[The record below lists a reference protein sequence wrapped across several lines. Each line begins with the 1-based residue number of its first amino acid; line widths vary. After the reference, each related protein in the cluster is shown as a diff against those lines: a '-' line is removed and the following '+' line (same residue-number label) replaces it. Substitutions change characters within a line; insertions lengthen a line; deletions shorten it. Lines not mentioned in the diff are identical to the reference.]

1 MAVDGDEP
9 AHVIILSLTFMLQL
23 LELLKHP
30 AMVVYGS
37 LPMFVVMVDGSEQH
51 TAYMQR
57 V

>member
-1 MAVDGDEP
+1 MAC
-9 AHVIILSLTFMLQL
+9 LQL
-23 LELLKHP
+23 LQLLKDP

-51 TAYMQR
+51 KAYMQR